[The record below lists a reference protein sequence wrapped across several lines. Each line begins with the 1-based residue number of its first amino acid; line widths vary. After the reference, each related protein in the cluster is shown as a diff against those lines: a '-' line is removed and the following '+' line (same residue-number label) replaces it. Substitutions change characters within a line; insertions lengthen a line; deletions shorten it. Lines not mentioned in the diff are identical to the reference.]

1 MKFHYTLSLISLS
14 LLTLSSCI
22 REDIV
27 DFKGSVTAQRAT
39 TYATIEPGGKLQA
52 TATFEEN
59 GVIYTEYDFNWTSSD
74 ESVATVDASGLV
86 TGISKGST
94 RIEATVF
101 DFVSPPFMVHVVD
114 DTNAVYFISATNSTH
129 ALGTNA
135 TLQLEITALNVNGN
149 PTDADGNYSYS
160 SDNELVA
167 TINSTGLISGIE
179 TGQVNIQVIALG
191 VDTIIIPVNVV
202 GDPNAVATV
211 EISGSKTMLMT
222 NESTTLTIAV
232 KNINGDDI
240 ENPTI
245 TWNSSNESILTVDA
259 NGKVTAISEGTAEV
273 TATVDGIMSNAFEI
287 MVMDV
292 TSQMRT
298 AILERIDYDTEGTAI
313 LELTSDNELKL
324 VFQDFNSP
332 DAVRLPGVVVY
343 LSNSLDASDAKNNG
357 LEIGPVPQTSGN
369 FTMTINSSDPA
380 TDFAQ
385 YDYVFLICKPYTIA
399 YGGGALSN

>member
-135 TLQLEITALNVNGN
+135 TL
-149 PTDADGNYSYS
+149 
-160 SDNELVA
+160 
-167 TINSTGLISGIE
+167 
-179 TGQVNIQVIALG
+179 
-191 VDTIIIPVNVV
+191 
-202 GDPNAVATV
+202 
-211 EISGSKTMLMT
+211 K
-222 NESTTLTIAV
+222 
-232 KNINGDDI
+232 
-240 ENPTI
+240 
-245 TWNSSNESILTVDA
+245 
-259 NGKVTAISEGTAEV
+259 
-273 TATVDGIMSNAFEI
+273 
-287 MVMDV
+287 
-292 TSQMRT
+292 
-298 AILERIDYDTEGTAI
+298 
-313 LELTSDNELKL
+313 
-324 VFQDFNSP
+324 
-332 DAVRLPGVVVY
+332 
-343 LSNSLDASDAKNNG
+343 SL
-357 LEIGPVPQTSGN
+357 L
-369 FTMTINSSDPA
+369 
-380 TDFAQ
+380 
-385 YDYVFLICKPYTIA
+385 
-399 YGGGALSN
+399 